1 MMLIEVKAVKRG
13 WPRIFI
19 LPIIL
24 VTSLL
29 PAISDGARR
38 VSLRSGMAPGR
49 AVSRIFQK
57 ISGRKTGPGSGWR
70 QTAAIPLRFNTHH
83 PQGMVRVGREFYL
96 SSVEV
101 TRETR
106 RYREPVG
113 GADRDE
119 GAGIGHLFKFN
130 DQGQLLEDLRI
141 GEGSI
146 YHPGGIDYDGRFIW
160 IPVAEYR
167 PESRSI
173 VYQVDLMNR
182 DGMVSRDGMANRD
195 GMVARESFRFN
206 DHLGGIVHQVE
217 TRTLHA
223 VSWGARRF
231 YHWPLALPNT
241 RELGLATYHPRRA
254 DRPGRQLNRSFYIDY
269 QDCHYLGAGEML
281 CGGLRE
287 YRNGTEKLSLGG
299 LELVDLATGLA
310 RQQVPVEL
318 WTSAGL
324 PMTRNPFWVEP
335 LDQEAGLRAFFV
347 PEDRQSTLYVY
358 EIEAPRP

>member
-38 VSLRSGMAPGR
+38 VSLRSGRAPGR

-173 VYQVDLMNR
+173 VYQVDLTNR
-182 DGMVSRDGMANRD
+182 DEMANRDGMANRD
-195 GMVARESFRFN
+195 EMVARESFRFS
-206 DHLGGIVHQVE
+206 DHLGGIVHQFE

-241 RELGLATYHPRRA
+241 RELQPVTYHPRRA
-254 DRPGRQLNRSFYIDY
+254 DRPERQLNRSFYIDY

-324 PMTRNPFWVEP
+324 PMTRNPFWIEP
-335 LDQEAGLRAFFV
+335 LDEEAGLRAFFV